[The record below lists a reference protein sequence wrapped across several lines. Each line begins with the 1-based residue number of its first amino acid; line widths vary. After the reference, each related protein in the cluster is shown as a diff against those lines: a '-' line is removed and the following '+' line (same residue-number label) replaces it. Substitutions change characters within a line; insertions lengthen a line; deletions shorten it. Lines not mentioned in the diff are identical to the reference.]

1 MGTVWHAG
9 YMDELNLQELGTR
22 IKAARKAKKKTQD
35 EVAEAI
41 GVRKNAVS
49 EWERGVKQ
57 PGILNLLN
65 YCTVLGM
72 TLDELLDLKKYASFH
87 LTFMDKERVTI
98 FTLIQECQQQTD
110 LSTLNQKLHLLEQY
124 LEAFFSRAE
133 SK

>member
-1 MGTVWHAG
+1 MN
-9 YMDELNLQELGTR
+9 EFSLQELGTR
-22 IKAARKAKKKTQD
+22 IKTARKAKKKTQD

-65 YCTVLGM
+65 YCNVLGM

-87 LTFMDKERVTI
+87 LTFTAKERETI
-98 FTLIQECQQQTD
+98 VMLIQECQQESD
-110 LSTLNQKLHLLEQY
+110 LHALHQKLDLLEQY

>member
-1 MGTVWHAG
+1 MIRRLSQKPQH
-9 YMDELNLQELGTR
+9 
-22 IKAARKAKKKTQD
+22 

-41 GVRKNAVS
+41 GVGENAVS

-87 LTFMDKERVTI
+87 LTFTEKERETI
-98 FTLIQECQQQTD
+98 FALIQECQQQAD
-110 LSTLNQKLHLLEQY
+110 LHTLHQKLHLLEQY

>member
-1 MGTVWHAG
+1 MN
-9 YMDELNLQELGTR
+9 ELSLQELGNR
-22 IKAARKAKKKTQD
+22 IKAARKEKKKTQD
-35 EVAEAI
+35 EVAEVI

-65 YCTVLGM
+65 YCSALGM

-87 LTFMDKERVTI
+87 LTFTERERETI
-98 FTLIQECQQQTD
+98 FSLIKECQQESEFRD
-110 LSTLNQKLHLLEQY
+110 LHQKLHLLEQY
-124 LEAFFSRAE
+124 LEAFFSRAQ